1 MQNNEVFEERIAMR
15 IAKAT
20 DALQQSFELTPR
32 LVTAAKQLADC
43 ILNDGKILVVGT
55 GSSAA
60 IGQIFATHLMHRFE
74 RDRPGLPAIAL
85 NADAIT
91 MSSLTDESRSE
102 KYSRQVKALGKVGDS
117 MLIVSATGTY
127 SSLVQAVVAAHE
139 LELPVVA
146 LTGGEGGEISPL
158 LNHGDTEIRV
168 NSDHPTTVREQHLML
183 VHCLSELID
192 LQIFG

>member
-1 MQNNEVFEERIAMR
+1 MQNNEVLEERIAMR

-20 DALQQSFELTPR
+20 DALQQSFELAPR
-32 LVTAAKQLADC
+32 LVTAAKQLTDC
-43 ILNDGKILVVGT
+43 ILNDGKILVIGT

-60 IGQIFATHLMHRFE
+60 IGQIFAAHLMHRFE

-102 KYSRQVKALGKVGDS
+102 KYSRQVKALGKAGDS
-117 MLIVSATGTY
+117 MLIVSATGTR
-127 SSLVQAVVAAHE
+127 SSLVQSVVAAHE

-146 LTGGEGGEISPL
+146 LTGGDGGEISPL
-158 LNHGDTEIRV
+158 LNYGDTEIRV

>member
-1 MQNNEVFEERIAMR
+1 MRTDEIMEERIAMR

-20 DALQQSFELTPR
+20 DALQQSFELAPR
-32 LVTAAKQLADC
+32 LVTAATQLTNC
-43 ILNDGKILVVGT
+43 ILNDGKILVIGS

-91 MSSLTDESRSE
+91 MSSLADESRSE
-102 KYSRQVKALGKVGDS
+102 KYSRQVKALGKAGDS
-117 MLIVSATGTY
+117 MLIVSATGTR
-127 SSLVQAVVAAHE
+127 SSLVQSVIAAHE
-139 LELPVVA
+139 LELPVIA
-146 LTGGEGGEISPL
+146 LTGGGGGEIAPL
-158 LNHGDTEIRV
+158 LNYGDIEIRV
-168 NSDHPTTVREQHLML
+168 NSDHPITVREQHLML

>member
-1 MQNNEVFEERIAMR
+1 MQTDEILEERIAMR

-20 DALQQSFELTPR
+20 DSLQQSFELSPR
-32 LVTAAKQLADC
+32 LVTAATQLTNC
-43 ILNDGKILVVGT
+43 ILNDGKILVVGS

-74 RDRPGLPAIAL
+74 RDRPGLPVIAL
-85 NADAIT
+85 NADAIM

-102 KYSRQVKALGKVGDS
+102 KYSRQVKALGKSGDS
-117 MLIVSATGTY
+117 MLIVSATGTR
-127 SSLVQAVVAAHE
+127 SSLVQSVIAGHE
-139 LELPVVA
+139 LELPVIA
-146 LTGGEGGEISPL
+146 LTGGGGGEIAPL
-158 LNHGDTEIRV
+158 LNYGDTEIRV
-168 NSDHPTTVREQHLML
+168 NSDDPTTVREQHLIL

>member
-1 MQNNEVFEERIAMR
+1 MQTDEILEERIAMR

-32 LVTAAKQLADC
+32 LVTAATQLTNC
-43 ILNDGKILVVGT
+43 ILNDGKILVIGS

-60 IGQIFATHLMHRFE
+60 IGQIFSTHLMHRFE

-102 KYSRQVKALGKVGDS
+102 KYSRQVKALGKSGDS
-117 MLIVSATGTY
+117 MLIVSATGTR
-127 SSLVQAVVAAHE
+127 SSLVQSVIAAHE
-139 LELPVVA
+139 LELPVIA
-146 LTGGEGGEISPL
+146 LTGGSGGEIAPL
-158 LNHGDTEIRV
+158 LNYGDTEIRV
-168 NSDHPTTVREQHLML
+168 NSDHSTTVREQHLML

>member
-1 MQNNEVFEERIAMR
+1 MQTDEILEERVAMR

-32 LVTAAKQLADC
+32 LVTAATQLTNC
-43 ILNDGKILVVGT
+43 ILNDGKILVIGS

-60 IGQIFATHLMHRFE
+60 IGQIFSTHLMHRFE

-102 KYSRQVKALGKVGDS
+102 KYSRQVKALGKSGDS
-117 MLIVSATGTY
+117 MLIVSATGTR
-127 SSLVQAVVAAHE
+127 SSLVQSVIAAHE
-139 LELPVVA
+139 LELPVIA
-146 LTGGEGGEISPL
+146 LTGGSGGEIAPL
-158 LNHGDTEIRV
+158 LNYGDTEIRV

>member
-1 MQNNEVFEERIAMR
+1 MQTDEILEERIAMR

-20 DALQQSFELTPR
+20 DALQQSFELAPR
-32 LVTAAKQLADC
+32 LVAAATQLTNC
-43 ILNDGKILVVGT
+43 ILNDGKILVIGS

-102 KYSRQVKALGKVGDS
+102 KYSRQVKALGKAGDS
-117 MLIVSATGTY
+117 MLIVSATGTR
-127 SSLVQAVVAAHE
+127 SSLVQSVIAAHE
-139 LELPVVA
+139 LELPVIA
-146 LTGGEGGEISPL
+146 LTGGGGGEIAPL
-158 LNHGDTEIRV
+158 LNYGDTEIRV
-168 NSDHPTTVREQHLML
+168 NSDHPTTIREQHLML

>member
-1 MQNNEVFEERIAMR
+1 MQNNEVLEERIAMR

-20 DALQQSFELTPR
+20 DALQHSFELAPR
-32 LVTAAKQLADC
+32 LVTAAKTLTDC
-43 ILNDGKILVVGT
+43 ILNDGKILVIGT

-60 IGQIFATHLMHRFE
+60 IGQIFAAHLMHRFE

-102 KYSRQVKALGKVGDS
+102 KYSRQVKALGKSGDS
-117 MLIVSATGTY
+117 MLVVSATGTR
-127 SSLVQAVVAAHE
+127 SSLVQSVVAAHE

-146 LTGGEGGEISPL
+146 LTGGDGGEISPL
-158 LNHGDTEIRV
+158 LNYGDTEIRV
-168 NSDHPTTVREQHLML
+168 NSEHPTTVREQHLML

>member
-1 MQNNEVFEERIAMR
+1 MQTDEILEERIAMR

-20 DALQQSFELTPR
+20 DALQQSFELAPR
-32 LVTAAKQLADC
+32 LVAAATQLTNC
-43 ILNDGKILVVGT
+43 ILNDGKILVIGS

-102 KYSRQVKALGKVGDS
+102 KYSRQVKALGKAGDS
-117 MLIVSATGTY
+117 MLIISATGTR
-127 SSLVQAVVAAHE
+127 SSLVQSVIAAHE
-139 LELPVVA
+139 LELPVIA
-146 LTGGEGGEISPL
+146 LTGGGGGEIAPL
-158 LNHGDTEIRV
+158 LNYGDTEIRV

>member
-1 MQNNEVFEERIAMR
+1 MQNNEVLEERIAMR

-20 DALQQSFELTPR
+20 DALQQMFELTPR
-32 LVTAAKQLADC
+32 LMTATKQLSDC
-43 ILNDGKILVVGT
+43 ILNDGKILVIGS

-60 IGQIFATHLMHRFE
+60 IGQIFAAHLMHRFE

-102 KYSRQVKALGKVGDS
+102 KYSRQVKALGKLGDC
-117 MLIVSATGTY
+117 MLIVSATGTR

-158 LNHGDTEIRV
+158 LNYGDTEIRV

>member
-1 MQNNEVFEERIAMR
+1 MQTDEILEERIAMR

-20 DALQQSFELTPR
+20 DALQQSFELAPR
-32 LVTAAKQLADC
+32 LVAAATQLTNC
-43 ILNDGKILVVGT
+43 ILNDGKILVIGS

-102 KYSRQVKALGKVGDS
+102 KYSRQVKALGKAGDS
-117 MLIVSATGTY
+117 MLIVSATGTR
-127 SSLVQAVVAAHE
+127 SSLVQSVIAAHE
-139 LELPVVA
+139 LELPVIA
-146 LTGGEGGEISPL
+146 LTGGGGGEIAPL
-158 LNHGDTEIRV
+158 LNYGDTEIRV
-168 NSDHPTTVREQHLML
+168 NSDYPTTVREQHLML

>member
-1 MQNNEVFEERIAMR
+1 MQTDEILEERIAMR

-20 DALQQSFELTPR
+20 DALQQSFELAPR
-32 LVTAAKQLADC
+32 LVAAATQLTNC
-43 ILNDGKILVVGT
+43 ILNDGKILVIGS

-102 KYSRQVKALGKVGDS
+102 KYSRQVKALGKAGDS
-117 MLIVSATGTY
+117 MLIVSATGTR
-127 SSLVQAVVAAHE
+127 SSLVQSVIAAHE
-139 LELPVVA
+139 LELPVIA
-146 LTGGEGGEISPL
+146 LTGGGGGEIAPL
-158 LNHGDTEIRV
+158 LNYGDTEIRV

>member
-1 MQNNEVFEERIAMR
+1 MQTDEILEERVAMR

-32 LVTAAKQLADC
+32 LVTAATQLTNC
-43 ILNDGKILVVGT
+43 ILNDGKILVIGS

-60 IGQIFATHLMHRFE
+60 IGQIFSTHLMHRFE

-102 KYSRQVKALGKVGDS
+102 KYSRQVKALGKSGDS
-117 MLIVSATGTY
+117 MLIVSATGTH
-127 SSLVQAVVAAHE
+127 SSLVQSVIAAHE
-139 LELPVVA
+139 LELPVIA
-146 LTGGEGGEISPL
+146 LTGGGGGEIAPL
-158 LNHGDTEIRV
+158 LNYGDTEIRV

>member
-1 MQNNEVFEERIAMR
+1 MQTDEILEERIAMR

-32 LVTAAKQLADC
+32 LVTAATQLTNC
-43 ILNDGKILVVGT
+43 ILNDGKILVIGS

-60 IGQIFATHLMHRFE
+60 IGQIFSTHLMHRFE

-102 KYSRQVKALGKVGDS
+102 KYSRQVKALGKSGDS
-117 MLIVSATGTY
+117 MLIVSATGTR
-127 SSLVQAVVAAHE
+127 SSLVQSVIAAHE
-139 LELPVVA
+139 LELPVIA
-146 LTGGEGGEISPL
+146 LTGGSGGEIAPL
-158 LNHGDTEIRV
+158 LNYGDTEIRV

>member
-1 MQNNEVFEERIAMR
+1 MQTDEILEERIAMR
-15 IAKAT
+15 IAKANE
-20 DALQQSFELTPR
+20 ALQQSFDLSPR
-32 LVTAAKQLADC
+32 LVTAATQLTNC
-43 ILNDGKILVVGT
+43 ILNDGKILVIGS

-102 KYSRQVKALGKVGDS
+102 KYSRQVKALGKAGDS
-117 MLIVSATGTY
+117 MLIVSATGTR
-127 SSLVQAVVAAHE
+127 SSLVQSVIAAHE
-139 LELPVVA
+139 LELPVIA
-146 LTGGEGGEISPL
+146 LTGGGGGEIAPL
-158 LNHGDTEIRV
+158 LNYGDTEIRV
-168 NSDHPTTVREQHLML
+168 NSVHPTTVREQHLML

>member
-1 MQNNEVFEERIAMR
+1 MQTDEILEERIAMR

-32 LVTAAKQLADC
+32 LVAAATQFTNC
-43 ILNDGKILVVGT
+43 ILNDGKILVIGS

-60 IGQIFATHLMHRFE
+60 IGQIFSTHLMHRFE

-102 KYSRQVKALGKVGDS
+102 KYSRQVKALGKSGDS
-117 MLIVSATGTY
+117 MLIVSATGTR
-127 SSLVQAVVAAHE
+127 SSLVQSVIAAHD
-139 LELPVVA
+139 LELPVIA
-146 LTGGEGGEISPL
+146 LTGGGGGEIAPL
-158 LNHGDTEIRV
+158 LNYGDTEIRV

>member
-1 MQNNEVFEERIAMR
+1 MQTDEILQERIAMR

-20 DALQQSFELTPR
+20 DALQQSFELAPR
-32 LVTAAKQLADC
+32 LVAAATQLTNC
-43 ILNDGKILVVGT
+43 ILNDGKILVIGS

-102 KYSRQVKALGKVGDS
+102 KYSRQVKALGKAGDS
-117 MLIVSATGTY
+117 MLIVSATGTR
-127 SSLVQAVVAAHE
+127 SSLVQSVIAAHE
-139 LELPVVA
+139 LELPVIA
-146 LTGGEGGEISPL
+146 LTGGSGGEIAPL
-158 LNHGDTEIRV
+158 LNYGDTEIRV

>member
-1 MQNNEVFEERIAMR
+1 MQTDEILEERIAMR

-20 DALQQSFELTPR
+20 DALQQSFGLAPR
-32 LVTAAKQLADC
+32 LVAAATQLTNC
-43 ILNDGKILVVGT
+43 ILNDGKILVIGS

-102 KYSRQVKALGKVGDS
+102 KYSRQVKALGKAGDS
-117 MLIVSATGTY
+117 MLIISATGTR
-127 SSLVQAVVAAHE
+127 SSLVQSVIAAHE
-139 LELPVVA
+139 LELPVIA
-146 LTGGEGGEISPL
+146 LTGGGGGEIAPL
-158 LNHGDTEIRV
+158 LNYGDTEIRV